1 MNYQVCYKY
10 DNDKSA
16 RWYAH
21 FFEFRVD
28 AVDYY
33 KLKKS
38 SKLYSDVKLLSI
50 GDNK

>member
-10 DNDKSA
+10 NNNKNG
-16 RWYAH
+16 RWYAR
-21 FFEFRVD
+21 FFEFKVD
-28 AVDYY
+28 AVDYF
-33 KLKKS
+33 KQKKG